1 MASISFTPPT
11 VPPSGTVV
19 TLAELL
25 NMPPRFGESFS
36 LAGLSIASVVPG
48 SFKGDYTVKLV
59 SGVPSFCVNVEFS
72 DDGNSRLTLSLWG
85 PFQKVIGLSAVE
97 YVKMTVEDQV
107 LAFEAINP
115 AARYN
120 AGVVS
125 VATAR
130 VRRVACTFGG
140 VLIGF
145 DGTLFVLSCA
155 ILLLLPD
162 ESGCR
167 PGSC

>member
-25 NMPPRFGESFS
+25 NMPPRFGESFN
-36 LAGLSIASVVPG
+36 LAGLSIASVVPR

-85 PFQKVIGLSAVE
+85 PFQ
-97 YVKMTVEDQV
+97 
-107 LAFEAINP
+107 
-115 AARYN
+115 R
-120 AGVVS
+120 
-125 VATAR
+125 
-130 VRRVACTFGG
+130 
-140 VLIGF
+140 
-145 DGTLFVLSCA
+145 
-155 ILLLLPD
+155 
-162 ESGCR
+162 
-167 PGSC
+167 